1 MAVLQLAIIWPA
13 VLLLI
18 GLVVQFG
25 TWMNAR
31 HVAQAAVSRGLEK
44 ARVEGGTLAAGESE
58 AQYVL
63 RELAPSILLDPS
75 VDVSRTAAG
84 IRVEIR
90 GTAQS
95 VIPGLALPVDIISV
109 GPPEQIPAAVP

>member
-1 MAVLQLAIIWPA
+1 MAVLQLAIIWPG

-18 GLVVQFG
+18 GLVAQFG

-31 HVAQAAVSRGLEK
+31 HVAEAAVTRGLEK
-44 ARVEGGTLAAGESE
+44 ARVEGGTLAAGQTE

-63 RELAPSILLDPS
+63 QQLAPSILLDPS
-75 VDVSRTAAG
+75 IDVSRTPTG

-95 VIPGLALPVDIISV
+95 VIPGLSLPVDVISV
-109 GPPEQIPAAVP
+109 GPIEHIPVAGP